1 MICLVY
7 IGLALLFL
15 ANWEV
20 SLVGFVFMLLLSLTL
35 MNQSFSYGEVMM
47 FMSDNISSLMVALSV
62 LLCFLALL
70 CSSNFKDP
78 LFVMLIQSL
87 LIVLILAFNINSLIF
102 FYIFFEISL
111 IPTLMLI
118 IGWGYQPERLQAGTY
133 MMIYT
138 VAASLPL
145 LVFMIYYGMSFFS
158 FNVFLMKC
166 NLINIY
172 SIWMVFAMVTAFLVK
187 LPMYMYHLWLPKAHV
202 EAPLA
207 GSMILAGILLKL
219 GGYGLLLM
227 LKSFELELISGITIF
242 LVMLSLWGGVLAS
255 FMCLQQS
262 DLKAF
267 VAYSSVAHMSLVV
280 AGALINTS
288 WGILGVK
295 IIMVAHG
302 FTSPALFFLAYI
314 SYLKSSSRSL
324 LHSGGLLVFFP
335 FLSLMWFL
343 GLSVNMAAPP
353 TLNLVGELMM
363 MPVMW
368 MLGWCAAGLM
378 MVLMLFSA
386 IYNMYLYT
394 LSNHGGQNN
403 LIIAG
408 GQMKSSE
415 YLGLLLH
422 GFPLLLLFSLSQFS
436 ALVEFY
442 YLMIF
447 FWFTK
452 PMF

>member
-7 IGLALLFL
+7 ISLGLLLF

-20 SLVGFVFMLLLSLTL
+20 SLVGFTLMLVLSLIM

-47 FMSDNISSLMVALSV
+47 FMTDNISSLMVVLSL

-70 CSSNFKDP
+70 CSSNFKNS
-78 LFVMLIQSL
+78 LFIMLIQIL
-87 LIVLILAFNINSLIF
+87 LIVLILAFNINSIIL
-102 FYIFFEISL
+102 FYVFFEISL
-111 IPTLMLI
+111 IPTLLLI

-145 LVFMIYYGMSFFS
+145 LVFLIYYGGLFS
-158 FNVFLMKC
+158 TYNMFLIKC
-166 NLINIY
+166 NMVNIC
-172 SIWMVFAMVTAFLVK
+172 SFWMMMAMVTAFLVK

-227 LKSFELELISGITIF
+227 LKSWNLELIQGFPVFFTI
-242 LVMLSLWGGVLAS
+242 LSMWGGILAS
-255 FMCLQQS
+255 FLCLQQS
-262 DLKAF
+262 DLKSF

-280 AGALINTS
+280 AGSLINTN
-288 WGILGVK
+288 WGIVGVK
-295 IIMVAHG
+295 LIMVAHG
-302 FTSPALFFLAYI
+302 FTSPALFYLAYI

-335 FLSLMWFL
+335 LLSLMWFL

-363 MPVMW
+363 MPIMW
-368 MLGWCAAGLM
+368 MLGWCVAFIM

-386 IYNMYLYT
+386 IYNMYLYV

-403 LIIAG
+403 LIISG
-408 GQMKSSE
+408 NQMKSSE
-415 YLGLLLH
+415 YLGLFLH
-422 GFPLLLLFSLSQFS
+422 MIPLMLLLSLSQFNG
-436 ALVEFY
+436 LVVFY
-442 YLMIF
+442 
-447 FWFTK
+447 
-452 PMF
+452 